1 MTQRGK
7 SANVQIPDNVDRLW
21 ESIED
26 IRASVSSLAARFG
39 EQAVAIGD
47 RGVRQA
53 TEVAGEFAEDF
64 VDRACER
71 AVALRDR
78 IESRPVGSAA
88 IAFFAGV
95 AVAGLVMSVL
105 FSASQSEPRR
115 PIRSSKR
122 LR

>member
-7 SANVQIPDNVDRLW
+7 TADVQIPDNVDRLW

-47 RGVRQA
+47 RRVRQA
-53 TEVAGEFAEDF
+53 TEVAGEFAEGF
-64 VDRACER
+64 ADRAGER
-71 AVALRDR
+71 AVALRDQ

-95 AVAGLVMSVL
+95 AVAGLVMGVL

-115 PIRSSKR
+115 PNRNSKR